1 MAFLQKAIDTLCK
14 SVYIGISS
22 LILWFCIIPVYTC
35 ILYNYYI
42 HVHLYVAAFTT
53 GEVVKLKPTKVV
65 AGHDAERTNEFL
77 QVLSISILKQVRPLI
92 DIPRILSTSQFPQEC
107 IVHDAIVHAR

>member
-1 MAFLQKAIDTLCK
+1 MRKFPDLQ
-14 SVYIGISS
+14 YI
-22 LILWFCIIPVYTC
+22 
-35 ILYNYYI
+35 YI
-42 HVHLYVAAFTT
+42 YMYVAAFTT

-92 DIPRILSTSQFPQEC
+92 DKINEIP
-107 IVHDAIVHAR
+107 